1 MKQLFAS
8 GDSGIIGLMIFFAV
22 FCLIVFWVLRP
33 GSKETYQECSE
44 IPLKEDDTN
53 E

>member
-8 GDSGIIGLMIFFAV
+8 GDSGMIGLMVFFAV
-22 FCLIVFWVLRP
+22 FCLVVGWVLRP
-33 GSKETYQECSE
+33 GAKEKYQECSE
-44 IPLKEDDTN
+44 IPLKEDGAN